1 VSFLV
6 LGCIATVIAYDT
18 ECKAAQSQRK
28 GCVKDCNNRAASFT
42 LAKKPSGA
50 EMTAIL
56 MIDDDVALTQ
66 LVAEYLQLDGYQFRA
81 VHQGPE
87 GLALAKSNA
96 FQLVLLDIMLPGMD
110 GLTLLNQLRQHS
122 YCPVLMLT
130 ARGDEIDRVVGLEL
144 GADDYLAKPFSPREL
159 VARIKAILRRVELIQ
174 QQQQPQLS
182 SVQVNQL
189 RLDSAKRQIYVQDT
203 ALVLTATEYQILEL
217 LMRHAGDVVSKE
229 DLSQLALG
237 KRLQLYDRSLDMH
250 ISNIRKKIAHYDET
264 EKIQTL
270 RGLGYVLL
278 KGEQP

>member
-1 VSFLV
+1 
-6 LGCIATVIAYDT
+6 
-18 ECKAAQSQRK
+18 
-28 GCVKDCNNRAASFT
+28 
-42 LAKKPSGA
+42 
-50 EMTAIL
+50 MTSIL

-66 LVAEYLQLDGYQFRA
+66 LVAEYLQLDGYQFKA

-87 GLALAKSNA
+87 GLELAKSNT

-110 GLTLLNQLRQHS
+110 GLTVLKQLRQHS

-130 ARGDEIDRVVGLEL
+130 ARGDEIDKVVGLEL

-182 SVQVNQL
+182 ALQVNGL
-189 RLDSAKRQIYVQDT
+189 RLDSAKRQV
-203 ALVLTATEYQILEL
+203 LVGEQPLILTATEYQILEL
-217 LMRHAGDVVSKE
+217 LLRHAGDVVSKE

-250 ISNIRKKIAHYDET
+250 ISNIRKKIAQYDEG

-278 KGEQP
+278 EGEQ

>member
-1 VSFLV
+1 
-6 LGCIATVIAYDT
+6 
-18 ECKAAQSQRK
+18 
-28 GCVKDCNNRAASFT
+28 
-42 LAKKPSGA
+42 
-50 EMTAIL
+50 MTSIL
-56 MIDDDVALTQ
+56 MIDDDIALTQ
-66 LVAEYLQLDGYQFRA
+66 LVAEYLQLDGYQFKA

-87 GLALAKSNA
+87 GLELAKSNA
-96 FQLVLLDIMLPGMD
+96 FELILLDIMLPGMD
-110 GLTLLNQLRQHS
+110 GLTLLKQLRQHS

-182 SVQVNQL
+182 ALQVNGL
-189 RLDSAKRQIYVQDT
+189 RLDSAKRQIFVAEH
-203 ALVLTATEYQILEL
+203 ALILTATEYQILEL

-250 ISNIRKKIAHYDET
+250 ISNIRKKIAQYDES

-278 KGEQP
+278 QGEQ

>member
-1 VSFLV
+1 
-6 LGCIATVIAYDT
+6 
-18 ECKAAQSQRK
+18 
-28 GCVKDCNNRAASFT
+28 
-42 LAKKPSGA
+42 
-50 EMTAIL
+50 MTSIL

-66 LVAEYLQLDGYQFRA
+66 LVAEYLQLDGYQFKA

-87 GLALAKSNA
+87 GLELAKSNA
-96 FQLVLLDIMLPGMD
+96 FELILLDIMLPGMD
-110 GLTLLNQLRQHS
+110 GLTLLKQLRQHS

-159 VARIKAILRRVELIQ
+159 VARIKAILRRLELIQ
-174 QQQQPQLS
+174 HQQQPQLS
-182 SVQVNQL
+182 ALQVNGL
-189 RLDSAKRQIYVQDT
+189 RLDSAKRQIFVAEH
-203 ALVLTATEYQILEL
+203 ALILTATEYQILEL

-250 ISNIRKKIAHYDET
+250 ISNIRRKIAQYDES

-278 KGEQP
+278 QGEQ

>member
-1 VSFLV
+1 MFHNVFPHLPDLAFIS
-6 LGCIATVIAYDT
+6 TVIAYDT

-28 GCVKDCNNRAASFT
+28 GCVKDCNKMALSFT
-42 LAKKPSGA
+42 LAKKSSGA
-50 EMTAIL
+50 EMTSIL

-66 LVAEYLQLDGYQFRA
+66 LVAEYLQLDGYQFKA

-87 GLALAKSNA
+87 GLELAKSNA

-110 GLTLLNQLRQHS
+110 GLTLLKQLRQHS

-174 QQQQPQLS
+174 QQQQPQLTL
-182 SVQVNQL
+182 VQVNSL
-189 RLDSAKRQIYVQDT
+189 RLDN

-217 LMRHAGDVVSKE
+217 LMRHAGDVVSKD

-250 ISNIRKKIAHYDET
+250 ISNIRKKIAQYDDS

-270 RGLGYVLL
+270 RGLGYLL
-278 KGEQP
+278 LEGEH

>member
-1 VSFLV
+1 
-6 LGCIATVIAYDT
+6 
-18 ECKAAQSQRK
+18 
-28 GCVKDCNNRAASFT
+28 
-42 LAKKPSGA
+42 
-50 EMTAIL
+50 MTSIL
-56 MIDDDVALTQ
+56 MIDDDIALTQ
-66 LVAEYLQLDGYQFRA
+66 LVAEYLQLDGYQFKA

-87 GLALAKSNA
+87 GLELAKSNA
-96 FQLVLLDIMLPGMD
+96 FELILLDIMLPGMD
-110 GLTLLNQLRQHS
+110 GLTLLKQLRQHS

-182 SVQVNQL
+182 ALQVNGL
-189 RLDSAKRQIYVQDT
+189 RLDSAKRQIFVAEH
-203 ALVLTATEYQILEL
+203 ALILTATEYQILEL

-250 ISNIRKKIAHYDET
+250 VSNIRRKIAQYDES

-278 KGEQP
+278 QGEQ

>member
-1 VSFLV
+1 
-6 LGCIATVIAYDT
+6 
-18 ECKAAQSQRK
+18 
-28 GCVKDCNNRAASFT
+28 
-42 LAKKPSGA
+42 
-50 EMTAIL
+50 MTSIL

-66 LVAEYLQLDGYQFRA
+66 LVAEYLQLDGYQFKA

-87 GLALAKSNA
+87 GLELAKSNT

-110 GLTLLNQLRQHS
+110 GLTVLKQLRQHS

-130 ARGDEIDRVVGLEL
+130 ARGDEIDKVVGLEL

-174 QQQQPQLS
+174 HQQQPQLS
-182 SVQVNQL
+182 ALQVNGL
-189 RLDSAKRQIYVQDT
+189 RLDSAKRQI
-203 ALVLTATEYQILEL
+203 LVGEQPLILTATEYQILEL
-217 LMRHAGDVVSKE
+217 LLRHAGDVVSKE

-250 ISNIRKKIAHYDET
+250 ISNIRKKIAQYDEG

-278 KGEQP
+278 EGEQ

>member
-1 VSFLV
+1 
-6 LGCIATVIAYDT
+6 
-18 ECKAAQSQRK
+18 
-28 GCVKDCNNRAASFT
+28 
-42 LAKKPSGA
+42 
-50 EMTAIL
+50 MTSIL

-66 LVAEYLQLDGYQFRA
+66 LVAEYLQLDGYQFKA

-87 GLALAKSNA
+87 GLELAKSNA
-96 FQLVLLDIMLPGMD
+96 FELILLDIMLPGMD
-110 GLTLLNQLRQHS
+110 GLTLLKQLRQHS

-182 SVQVNQL
+182 ALQVNGL
-189 RLDSAKRQIYVQDT
+189 RLDSAKRQIFVAEH
-203 ALVLTATEYQILEL
+203 ALILTATEYQILEL

-250 ISNIRKKIAHYDET
+250 ISNIRRKIAQYDES

-278 KGEQP
+278 QGEQ

>member
-1 VSFLV
+1 MAL
-6 LGCIATVIAYDT
+6 
-18 ECKAAQSQRK
+18 
-28 GCVKDCNNRAASFT
+28 SFT
-42 LAKKPSGA
+42 LAKKQPGA
-50 EMTAIL
+50 EMTSIL

-66 LVAEYLQLDGYQFRA
+66 LVAEYLQLDGYQFTA

-87 GLALAKSNA
+87 GLELAKSNT

-110 GLTLLNQLRQHS
+110 GLTVLKQLRQHS

-159 VARIKAILRRVELIQ
+159 VARIKAILRRVELVQ
-174 QQQQPQLS
+174 QQQQPQIS
-182 SVQVNQL
+182 SLQVNQL
-189 RLDSAKRQIYVQDT
+189 KLDSAKRQICVLDNP
-203 ALVLTATEYQILEL
+203 LVLTATEYQILEL

-250 ISNIRKKIAHYDET
+250 ISNIRKKIAQYDEG

-270 RGLGYVLL
+270 RGLGYLL
-278 KGEQP
+278 LQGES

>member
-1 VSFLV
+1 
-6 LGCIATVIAYDT
+6 
-18 ECKAAQSQRK
+18 
-28 GCVKDCNNRAASFT
+28 
-42 LAKKPSGA
+42 
-50 EMTAIL
+50 MTSIL

-66 LVAEYLQLDGYQFRA
+66 LVAEYLQLDGYQFKA

-87 GLALAKSNA
+87 GLELAKSNT

-110 GLTLLNQLRQHS
+110 GLTVLKQLRQHS

-130 ARGDEIDRVVGLEL
+130 ARGDEIDKVVGLEL

-174 QQQQPQLS
+174 HQQQPQLS
-182 SVQVNQL
+182 ALQVNGL
-189 RLDSAKRQIYVQDT
+189 RLDSAKRQV
-203 ALVLTATEYQILEL
+203 LVGEQPLILTATEYQILEL
-217 LMRHAGDVVSKE
+217 LLRHAGDVVSKE

-250 ISNIRKKIAHYDET
+250 ISNIRKKIAQYDEG

-278 KGEQP
+278 EGEQ

>member
-1 VSFLV
+1 
-6 LGCIATVIAYDT
+6 
-18 ECKAAQSQRK
+18 
-28 GCVKDCNNRAASFT
+28 
-42 LAKKPSGA
+42 
-50 EMTAIL
+50 MTSIL

-66 LVAEYLQLDGYQFRA
+66 LVAEYLQLDGYQFKA

-87 GLALAKSNA
+87 GLELAKSNA
-96 FQLVLLDIMLPGMD
+96 FELILLDIMLPGMD
-110 GLTLLNQLRQHS
+110 GLTLLKQLRQHS

-159 VARIKAILRRVELIQ
+159 AARIKAILRRVELIQ

-182 SVQVNQL
+182 ALQVNGL
-189 RLDSAKRQIYVQDT
+189 RLDSAKRQIFVAEH
-203 ALVLTATEYQILEL
+203 ALILTATEYQILEL

-250 ISNIRKKIAHYDET
+250 ISNIRRKIAQYDES

-278 KGEQP
+278 QGEQ

>member
-1 VSFLV
+1 
-6 LGCIATVIAYDT
+6 
-18 ECKAAQSQRK
+18 
-28 GCVKDCNNRAASFT
+28 
-42 LAKKPSGA
+42 
-50 EMTAIL
+50 MTSIL

-66 LVAEYLQLDGYQFRA
+66 LVEEYLQLDGYQFTA

-87 GLALAKSNA
+87 GLELAKSNA

-110 GLTLLNQLRQHS
+110 GLTLLKQLRQHS

-182 SVQVNQL
+182 SLQINSL
-189 RLDSAKRQIYVQDT
+189 RLDSAKRQIYVQDNP
-203 ALVLTATEYQILEL
+203 LVLTATEYQILEL

-250 ISNIRKKIAHYDET
+250 ISNIRKKIAQYDEA

-270 RGLGYVLL
+270 RGLGYLL
-278 KGEQP
+278 LQGEH

>member
-1 VSFLV
+1 
-6 LGCIATVIAYDT
+6 
-18 ECKAAQSQRK
+18 
-28 GCVKDCNNRAASFT
+28 
-42 LAKKPSGA
+42 
-50 EMTAIL
+50 MTSIL

-66 LVAEYLQLDGYQFRA
+66 LVAEYLQLDGYEFKA

-87 GLALAKSNA
+87 GLELAKSNA
-96 FQLVLLDIMLPGMD
+96 FQLVLLDIMLPSMD
-110 GLTLLNQLRQHS
+110 GLTVLKQLRQYS

-174 QQQQPQLS
+174 QQQQPQLAS
-182 SVQVNQL
+182 LQVNSL
-189 RLDSAKRQIYVQDT
+189 RLDSAKRQIFVEDNV
-203 ALVLTATEYQILEL
+203 LVLTATEYQILEL

-250 ISNIRKKIAHYDET
+250 ISNIRKKIAHYDEA

-278 KGEQP
+278 EGE

>member
-1 VSFLV
+1 
-6 LGCIATVIAYDT
+6 
-18 ECKAAQSQRK
+18 
-28 GCVKDCNNRAASFT
+28 
-42 LAKKPSGA
+42 
-50 EMTAIL
+50 MTSIL

-66 LVAEYLQLDGYQFRA
+66 LVAEYLQLDGYQFKA

-87 GLALAKSNA
+87 GLELAKSNA
-96 FQLVLLDIMLPGMD
+96 FELILLDIMLPGMD
-110 GLTLLNQLRQHS
+110 GLTLLKQLRQHS

-182 SVQVNQL
+182 ALQVNGL
-189 RLDSAKRQIYVQDT
+189 RLDSAKRQIFVAEH
-203 ALVLTATEYQILEL
+203 ALILTATEYQILEL

-250 ISNIRKKIAHYDET
+250 ISNIRKKIAQYDES

-278 KGEQP
+278 QGEQ